1 MTRPCVMDIK
11 AGRLNSPPGATKKQ
25 IAAKAESC
33 TGTKIPY
40 GFSVQGIILNTD
52 QGVTKLTKKEYGQSL
67 DATTVH
73 TILEN
78 YLVNK
83 NARSLSLAKSFLKRV
98 CEIEKFFETQTAF
111 HNFGCSFLFV
121 YDYDD
126 ETSAKVHLI
135 DFAHAFPGNGKIDSQ
150 HFFAL
155 TNIRKLFQEFI
166 ADDNNNNE

>member
-1 MTRPCVMDIK
+1 M
-11 AGRLNSPPGATKKQ
+11 
-25 IAAKAESC
+25 
-33 TGTKIPY
+33 
-40 GFSVQGIILNTD
+40 NTD
-52 QGVTKLTKKEYGQSL
+52 KGVTKLTKKEYGQSI

-78 YLVNK
+78 FLVNK

-126 ETSAKVHLI
+126 ATSAKIPLI
-135 DFAHAFPGNGKIDSQ
+135 DFAYAFPGNGKIDSELL
-150 HFFAL
+150 FAL
-155 TNIRKLFQEFI
+155 TKIRELFQEFI
-166 ADDNNNNE
+166 ADNNNNNEQV

>member
-1 MTRPCVMDIK
+1 M
-11 AGRLNSPPGATKKQ
+11 
-25 IAAKAESC
+25 
-33 TGTKIPY
+33 
-40 GFSVQGIILNTD
+40 NTD

-73 TILEN
+73 TILGN
-78 YLVNK
+78 FLVNK
-83 NARSLSLAKSFLKRV
+83 NACSLSLAKSFLKRV

-135 DFAHAFPGNGKIDSQ
+135 DFAYAFPGNGKIDYELL
-150 HFFAL
+150 FASTSL
-155 TNIRKLFQEFI
+155 RELFQDFI
-166 ADDNNNNE
+166 ADNNNIVSGA

>member
-1 MTRPCVMDIK
+1 M
-11 AGRLNSPPGATKKQ
+11 
-25 IAAKAESC
+25 
-33 TGTKIPY
+33 
-40 GFSVQGIILNTD
+40 NTD

-78 YLVNK
+78 FLVNK
-83 NARSLSLAKSFLKRV
+83 NARSLNLAKSFLKRV

-135 DFAHAFPGNGKIDSQ
+135 DFAYAFPGNGKIDYELL
-150 HFFAL
+150 FASTSL
-155 TNIRKLFQEFI
+155 RELFQDFI
-166 ADDNNNNE
+166 ADNNNIVSGA

>member
-1 MTRPCVMDIK
+1 M
-11 AGRLNSPPGATKKQ
+11 
-25 IAAKAESC
+25 
-33 TGTKIPY
+33 GTKVPY

-52 QGVTKLTKKEYGQSL
+52 QGVTNLTKTEYGKLL

-78 YLVNK
+78 FLINK

-111 HNFGCSFLFV
+111 HNYACSFLFV
-121 YDYDD
+121 YDFDD

-135 DFAHAFPGNGKIDSQ
+135 DFAYAYPGNGKLDYEVL
-150 HFFAL
+150 FAL
-155 TNIRKLFQEFI
+155 TKIRELFQEFI
-166 ADDNNNNE
+166 ADNNNNISGEI

>member
-1 MTRPCVMDIK
+1 M
-11 AGRLNSPPGATKKQ
+11 
-25 IAAKAESC
+25 
-33 TGTKIPY
+33 
-40 GFSVQGIILNTD
+40 
-52 QGVTKLTKKEYGQSL
+52 TKLTKKEYGQSL

-78 YLVNK
+78 FLVNK
-83 NARSLSLAKSFLKRV
+83 NARSLNLAKSFLKRV

-135 DFAHAFPGNGKIDSQ
+135 DFAYAFPGNGKIDYELL
-150 HFFAL
+150 FASTSL
-155 TNIRKLFQEFI
+155 RELFQDFI
-166 ADDNNNNE
+166 ADNNNIVSGA

>member
-1 MTRPCVMDIK
+1 M
-11 AGRLNSPPGATKKQ
+11 
-25 IAAKAESC
+25 
-33 TGTKIPY
+33 
-40 GFSVQGIILNTD
+40 NTD
-52 QGVTKLTKKEYGQSL
+52 KGVTKLTKKEYGQSL

-83 NARSLSLAKSFLKRV
+83 NTRSLSLAKSFLKRV

-135 DFAHAFPGNGKIDSQ
+135 DFAYAFPGNGKIDYELL
-150 HFFAL
+150 FAS
-155 TNIRKLFQEFI
+155 TSVRELFQEFI
-166 ADDNNNNE
+166 ADNNNNVSGA

>member
-1 MTRPCVMDIK
+1 M
-11 AGRLNSPPGATKKQ
+11 
-25 IAAKAESC
+25 
-33 TGTKIPY
+33 
-40 GFSVQGIILNTD
+40 NTD
-52 QGVTKLTKKEYGQSL
+52 KGVTKLTKKEYGQSL

-78 YLVNK
+78 FLVNK

-135 DFAHAFPGNGKIDSQ
+135 DFAYAFPGNGKIDYELL
-150 HFFAL
+150 FASTSL
-155 TNIRKLFQEFI
+155 RELFQDFI
-166 ADDNNNNE
+166 ADNNNIVSGA